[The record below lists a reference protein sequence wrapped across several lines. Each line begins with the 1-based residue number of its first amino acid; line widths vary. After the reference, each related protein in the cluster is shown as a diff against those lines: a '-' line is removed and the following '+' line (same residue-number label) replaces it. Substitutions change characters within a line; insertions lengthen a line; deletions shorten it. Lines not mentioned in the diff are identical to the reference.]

1 MFIWEA
7 CALPYFDI
15 YLMFLYK
22 DYNMKVEE
30 CEKRFDLDS
39 NGEVIYH
46 HFILILVS
54 HQLVF
59 PNDKKSSTLK

>member
-1 MFIWEA
+1 
-7 CALPYFDI
+7 
-15 YLMFLYK
+15 MFLYK